1 MTAFQPGWPC
11 VPALSDPPSV
21 TDRLSDPTADDL
33 LPQILALTPRGPAW
47 GTDEAGD
54 GTGASPLMRLV
65 WKAIAGWSAASYS
78 VDFTLALQ
86 ALPSEI
92 TWSLDDWEAEY
103 GLPDPCVGELPDEET
118 RIAAVRAKY
127 AAVGG
132 QSPNYYICLAQSLG
146 IDVCAIE
153 EFTSARI
160 GAKCGTQMWGPA
172 WNFAWAAHAG
182 YVTVTPARVGISHVG
197 DRLATWGN
205 PLLECTFKRAKPA
218 HTVLLFRY
226 DDCVGDVLTTDDG
239 VTPITGDDSSTFLT
253 PG

>member
-86 ALPSEI
+86 ALPQKLGESCMLAVYRIIQEATVNALRHSDTRRI
-92 TWSLDDWEAEY
+92 DVAVQADARKLSLDVCDHGR
-103 GLPDPCVGELPDEET
+103 GLPADWKKPGHFGIRGMCERARMLGGEAVVENVPGGGV
-118 RIAAVRAKY
+118 RVRAT
-127 AAVGG
+127 
-132 QSPNYYICLAQSLG
+132 L
-146 IDVCAIE
+146 
-153 EFTSARI
+153 
-160 GAKCGTQMWGPA
+160 
-172 WNFAWAAHAG
+172 
-182 YVTVTPARVGISHVG
+182 
-197 DRLATWGN
+197 
-205 PLLECTFKRAKPA
+205 PL
-218 HTVLLFRY
+218 
-226 DDCVGDVLTTDDG
+226 D
-239 VTPITGDDSSTFLT
+239 
-253 PG
+253 